1 MNKKI
6 ITVGEM
12 FSGPGGIGL
21 ALNKAENDKFRF
33 VHVRLPTMIKIHV
46 IRIQTMF

>member
-33 VHVRLPTMIKIHV
+33 VHVWATDYDKDTCNTYTNNV
-46 IRIQTMF
+46 

>member
-21 ALNKAENDKFRF
+21 ALNKAEEKVLSLIYHLSSKVSIISF
-33 VHVRLPTMIKIHV
+33 I
-46 IRIQTMF
+46 